1 MTFPKEFKEAIQ
13 NLSSAEK
20 DKLIFRL
27 LKHDL
32 NLANQLLF
40 QLVDTRSVEERRGI
54 MQKEISKAVI
64 RMSDRFYSLGYLLMD
79 VRYLSGDISQHVRI
93 TKDKFGEASLNI
105 QMLNEVLK
113 INKTRLQNAK
123 PNDIHKINLYV
134 IARAFKILLLINAL
148 HDDYLMEFKEN
159 LKELGTCISQNSS
172 LMKTALNNGL
182 DVNWLLEGEIP
193 TNINTIHKELRSN
206 GYLK

>member
-13 NLSSAEK
+13 NLPSAEK

-32 NLANQLLF
+32 DLANRLHF
-40 QLVDTRSVEERRGI
+40 ELVNTETVEERRSAI
-54 MQKEISKAVI
+54 QKEVTKAVT

-79 VRYLSGDISQHVRI
+79 IRDLSGTISEHVRI

-105 QMLNEVLK
+105 QMLNKVLK
-113 INKTRLQNAK
+113 TNKIRLENSK
-123 PNDIHKINLYV
+123 TNDTYKINIYV
-134 IARAFKILLLINAL
+134 IARAFKILLLVNSL
-148 HDDYLMEFKEN
+148 HEDYLMEFKESLN
-159 LKELGTCISQNSS
+159 ELGTRISQNSS
-172 LMKTALNNGL
+172 LMKTAINNGL

-193 TNINTIHKELRSN
+193 ENIIAIHKEIRSN
-206 GYLK
+206 GFLK

>member
-13 NLSSAEK
+13 NLPSAEK

-40 QLVDTRSVEERRGI
+40 QLVDTRSVEERRAV
-54 MQKEISKAVI
+54 MQQEVKKATI

-79 VRYLSGDISQHVRI
+79 IRYLSGDINEHVRI
-93 TKDKFGEASLNI
+93 TKDKFGEVSLNI

-113 INKTRLQNAK
+113 INKTRFENAK
-123 PNDIHKINLYV
+123 PNDVYKINIYI
-134 IARAFKILLLINAL
+134 IARVFKILLLIKAL
-148 HDDYLMEFKEN
+148 HEDYLMEFKDD
-159 LKELGTCISQNSS
+159 LKELGIKISQNPS
-172 LMKTALNNGL
+172 LFQTAIHNGL
-182 DVNWLLEGEIP
+182 DINWLLEGEIP
-193 TNINTIHKELRSN
+193 PNITAIHKELRNN
-206 GYLK
+206 GFLK

>member
-1 MTFPKEFKEAIQ
+1 MTIPKEFKEAIQ
-13 NLSSAEK
+13 NLPSAEK

-40 QLVDTRSVEERRGI
+40 QLVDTRSVEERREI
-54 MQKEISKAVI
+54 MREEVTKASI

-79 VRYLSGDISQHVRI
+79 IRYLSGDINQHVRI

-105 QMLNEVLK
+105 QMLIEVLK
-113 INKTRLQNAK
+113 INKIHLENAK
-123 PNDIHKINLYV
+123 PNEVQKINIYI
-134 IARAFKILLLINAL
+134 IARVFKILLLIKSL
-148 HDDYLMEFKEN
+148 HEDYLMEFKED
-159 LKELGTCISQNSS
+159 LKELGIEISQNQF
-172 LMKTALNNGL
+172 LFKTAIHNGL

-193 TNINTIHKELRSN
+193 SNIVSFHKELRSN

>member
-13 NLSSAEK
+13 KLPSAEK

-40 QLVDTRSVEERRGI
+40 QLVDTRSVEERREI
-54 MQKEISKAVI
+54 MRKEISKASI
-64 RMSDRFYSLGYLLMD
+64 RMSERFYSLGYLLMD
-79 VRYLSGDISQHVRI
+79 IRYLSGDISEHVRI

-113 INKTRLQNAK
+113 INKTRLENAK
-123 PNDIHKINLYV
+123 PKDVHKINIY
-134 IARAFKILLLINAL
+134 ITARVFKILLLIKSL
-148 HDDYLMEFKEN
+148 HEDYLMEFKEE
-159 LKELGTCISQNSS
+159 LKELGIKISQNQS
-172 LMKTALNNGL
+172 LCKAAIQNGL
-182 DVNWLLEGEIP
+182 DINWLLEGEIP
-193 TNINTIHKELRSN
+193 SNIVSFHKELRTN
-206 GYLK
+206 GFLK

>member
-13 NLSSAEK
+13 NLPSAEK

-40 QLVDTRSVEERRGI
+40 QLVDTRSVEERRSI
-54 MQKEISKAVI
+54 MQKEITKATT

-79 VRYLSGDISQHVRI
+79 IRYLSGDISEHVRI

-113 INKTRLQNAK
+113 INKTHLENAK
-123 PNDIHKINLYV
+123 PNDAHKINTYI
-134 IARAFKILLLINAL
+134 IARVFKILLLIKAL
-148 HDDYLMEFKEN
+148 HEDYLMEFKDD
-159 LKELGTCISQNSS
+159 LKELGIQISQNPL
-172 LMKTALNNGL
+172 LMKTAIHNGL
-182 DVNWLLEGEIP
+182 DIDWLLEGEIP
-193 TNINTIHKELRSN
+193 SNIVAYHKELRSN
-206 GYLK
+206 GFLK